1 MSVTP
6 ETEITTRERILREA
20 WHMLEVRRG
29 QSVRLEDIAKAAGVS
44 RQALYLHFGSR
55 SELFIA
61 TTRYVDDQL
70 HLMERIQEACEAE
83 ANRAI
88 EALITWWANYVPDIY
103 GLARA
108 LLALRE
114 TDEAASAAWADRMQA
129 MYSGFRTAMQCVADC
144 GLLSADWDAEQAA
157 DFLWALLSIET
168 WERLTID
175 RGWSKEQY
183 IERMQLAARRALINR
198 VTAP

>member
-6 ETEITTRERILREA
+6 ETDITTRERILRES
-20 WHMLEVRRG
+20 WHMLEQRRG
-29 QSVRLEDIAKAAGVS
+29 QSVRLEDIAKAVGVS
-44 RQALYLHFGSR
+44 RQAIYLHFRSR

-61 TTRYVDDQL
+61 TARYVDDQL

-88 EALITWWANYVPDIY
+88 EALITWWASYIPEIY

-108 LLALRE
+108 LLILRE

-129 MYSGFRTAMQCVADC
+129 MYSGFLSAMQCIADC
-144 GLLSADWDAEQAA
+144 GLLSADWNAEQAA

-168 WERLTID
+168 WERLTVD

-183 IERMQLAARRALINR
+183 IERMQLAARRALMR
-198 VTAP
+198 QE

>member
-6 ETEITTRERILREA
+6 ETDITTRERILRET
-20 WHMLEVRRG
+20 WRMLEERRG
-29 QSVRLEDIAKAAGVS
+29 QSVRLGDIAKAAGVS

-61 TTRYVDDQL
+61 TARYVDDQL
-70 HLMERIQEACEAE
+70 HLTERIQEACEAE

-114 TDEAASAAWADRMQA
+114 TDEAAAAAWSDRMRA
-129 MYSGFRTAMQCVADC
+129 MYSGFRTAMQCVADNS
-144 GLLSADWDAEQAA
+144 LLSADWDAEQAA

-183 IERMQLAARRALINR
+183 IERMRLAARRALINR
-198 VTAP
+198 TTAP

>member
-1 MSVTP
+1 MSATP
-6 ETEITTRERILREA
+6 ETDITTRERILRET
-20 WHMLEVRRG
+20 WQLEERRG
-29 QSVRLEDIAKAAGVS
+29 QSVRLEDIAKSAGVS

-61 TTRYVDDQL
+61 TARYVDDQL
-70 HLMERIQEACEAE
+70 HLMARIQEACEAE

-108 LLALRE
+108 LLILRE

-129 MYSGFRTAMQCVADC
+129 MYSGFLSAMQSIADC

-175 RGWSKEQY
+175 RGWSKERY
-183 IERMQLAARRALINR
+183 IERMQLAASRALMR
-198 VTAP
+198 QEL

>member
-6 ETEITTRERILREA
+6 ETDITTRERILRET
-20 WHMLEVRRG
+20 WRLLEERRG

-61 TTRYVDDQL
+61 TARHVDDQL

-83 ANRAI
+83 ANRGI

-108 LLALRE
+108 LLTLRE
-114 TDEAASAAWADRMQA
+114 TDEAAAAAWADRMQA
-129 MYSGFRTAMQCVADC
+129 MYSGFRTAMQSIADC
-144 GLLSADWDAEQAA
+144 GLLSADWDTEQAA

-183 IERMQLAARRALINR
+183 IERMQLAARRALIR
-198 VTAP
+198 QEL